1 MQTYATS
8 SFSAHSLLI
17 TMGVLQG
24 VIGAAGQPVAAKI
37 SDVVGR
43 VEMLIAA
50 IVFYCIGTIVEAT
63 SNGIASYSG
72 GVVIFQIGF
81 TMYTIMIQVIV
92 TDLSSLR
99 GRLFASFIPPS
110 PWLIQTW
117 VSGNISPHFVSD
129 QGERGLWRWG
139 LGMLAIITPGE
150 YLSLCPFTNS

>member
-1 MQTYATS
+1 
-8 SFSAHSLLI
+8 
-17 TMGVLQG
+17 MGVLQG

-50 IVFYCIGTIVEAT
+50 IVLYCIGTIVEA
-63 SNGIASYSG
+63 SSKGIASYAG
-72 GVVIFQIGF
+72 GVVIFQVGF

-117 VSGNISPHFVSD
+117 VSGNVSAHFVSD

-139 LGMLAIITPGE
+139 LGMLAIITPGTSI
-150 YLSLCPFTNS
+150 SLYVIVWS